1 MKRCSMECLFFFCD
15 YPEKK
20 SAVSD
25 TAYSTLLFKLV
36 PRPGVEPGRVAPLV
50 FETSARFRHLGSK
63 SGCKDTKIFL
73 IHKTFYKKT
82 VKYLVFSIMF
92 CNFTPRNKKNYKSN
106 I

>member
-15 YPEKK
+15 YPETKK

-50 FETSARFRHLGSK
+50 FETSASTDSAIWARKAGA
-63 SGCKDTKIFL
+63 KIQSF
-73 IHKTFYKKT
+73 F
-82 VKYLVFSIMF
+82 
-92 CNFTPRNKKNYKSN
+92 
-106 I
+106 